1 MKDSVRSISPHTD
14 QPFDVTDEGLAL
26 ELRNSS
32 GKSPAHR
39 PVGELLARHWDAVF
53 DYAGLCTVGSQAAGM
68 LTTTVFTRVFGEALR
83 QTGPTAAWRPHLLS
97 TAVRITGEWA
107 TGERRELVHP
117 ELRSRP
123 HARDRAAGAGW
134 RLPPSDNRRLV
145 FRAFLGLT
153 EPARCLLWH
162 RTVEAEALRIPAG
175 LLGLG
180 LEEARAE
187 LERARELLREGCLR
201 AHRDLAPA
209 EECRQYSRL
218 LDVCVQRG
226 DAALDPDLRRHM
238 ARCAH
243 CRYAAGQLD
252 HSGGRPALL
261 LAEALLGWGARS
273 YLDSRPGR
281 RAAVDVAAAPV
292 GVPGAPSFPVPR
304 QLSGSFADA
313 LAGPG
318 PAPVPFRASV
328 PLPLPAPVPVRP
340 SDPFAAVAELDMGPR
355 HSARSR
361 SSSRSRSRSH
371 ARSRSAGE
379 YASGSSRFP
388 GGRQITLAVLGVSGC
403 VLVPLALWSSPWA
416 GGTSENSA
424 APGTMG
430 ASAFPASRPS
440 WVGSDNQPAGT
451 LSGRLHDAATGLCLD
466 IDGGVPA
473 LHAEAVAA
481 KCGESVSQQWS
492 YEADGQLRSLADLG
506 LCLSSS
512 QNFSIELGTCADSSK
527 TDKSEGKNV
536 RYDFTLQGVLV
547 PRWSQEL
554 AVTPVSEQDGAALV
568 LKARD
573 DTPLQQWL
581 ADTSAPSPQT
591 DATSGSAIGDSLVQV
606 AATVAATTSAPA
618 PAETSTG
625 TSSSGSKPSAGSA
638 SPSATATD
646 SGNSNSHC
654 YYCYS
659 GGSGYGYGYGSGYG
673 NGSGYGGWGGH

>member
-1 MKDSVRSISPHTD
+1 MD

-26 ELRNSS
+26 EVRNSS
-32 GKSPAHR
+32 GKSPAHH
-39 PVGELLARHWDAVF
+39 PSGELLARHWDAVF
-53 DYAGLCTVGSQAAGM
+53 DYAGLCTVGPQAAGM
-68 LTTTVFTRVFGEALR
+68 LTTTVFTRVFGEAMR

-123 HARDRAAGAGW
+123 HARDRAAGASW
-134 RLPPSDNRRLV
+134 RLPPSDNRRLM
-145 FRAFLGLT
+145 FRAFLGLP

-162 RTVEAEALRIPAG
+162 RTVEAEGLRIPAG

-180 LEEARAE
+180 VEEARAE

-209 EECRQYSRL
+209 DECRQYSRL

-238 ARCAH
+238 ARCSH

-281 RAAVDVAAAPV
+281 RAAVDADSAPV

-304 QLSGSFADA
+304 HLSGSFADA

-318 PAPVPFRASV
+318 PTPVPFRAPV
-328 PLPLPAPVPVRP
+328 PLPPSAPVLLRA

-355 HSARSR
+355 HSARTR
-361 SSSRSRSRSH
+361 SNSRSH

-388 GGRQITLAVLGVSGC
+388 GARQISLAVLGVSGC

-430 ASAFPASRPS
+430 ASAAPGSRPS
-440 WVGSDNQPAGT
+440 WIGSDDRTAGT

-466 IDGGVPA
+466 IEGGVPA
-473 LHAEAVAA
+473 PHADAVAA
-481 KCGESVSQQWS
+481 KCGEAATQRWV
-492 YEADGQLRSLADLG
+492 YEPDGQLRSLADLG

-527 TDKSEGKNV
+527 PDESEGKNV

-554 AVTPVSEQDGAALV
+554 AVTPVSDQDGAALV

-581 ADTSAPSPQT
+581 ADTPAPSPQT
-591 DATSGSAIGDSLVQV
+591 DSTSGSEIGDSLVQV

-618 PAETSTG
+618 PTGTPTG
-625 TSSSGSKPSAGSA
+625 TSSSSSDSSASA

-646 SGNSNSHC
+646 SDNSNC

-659 GGSGYGYGYGSGYG
+659 GGSGNGYGSGYG
-673 NGSGYGGWGGH
+673 NGSGYGGWDGH

>member
-32 GKSPAHR
+32 GKSPAHH

-134 RLPPSDNRRLV
+134 RLPPSDNRRLM
-145 FRAFLGLT
+145 FRAFLGLP

-162 RTVEAEALRIPAG
+162 RTVEAEGLRIPAG

-180 LEEARAE
+180 VEEARAE

-209 EECRQYSRL
+209 DECRQYSRL

-238 ARCAH
+238 TRCAH
-243 CRYAAGQLD
+243 CRFAAGQLD
-252 HSGGRPALL
+252 HSGGRTALL
-261 LAEALLGWGARS
+261 LAEAVLGWGARP
-273 YLDSRPGR
+273 YLDSRPAR
-281 RAAVDVAAAPV
+281 RAAVDAASAPV

-304 QLSGSFADA
+304 QLSGSFQGTVA
-313 LAGPG
+313 G
-318 PAPVPFRASV
+318 PAPAAYRASV
-328 PLPLPAPVPVRP
+328 PLSLPPSDPMPVRA
-340 SDPFAAVAELDMGPR
+340 SDPFAAAAELDLGPR

-361 SSSRSRSRSH
+361 SRSHSHSRSRSSH
-371 ARSRSAGE
+371 SA
-379 YASGSSRFP
+379 RFP
-388 GGRQITLAVLGVSGC
+388 GARQIALAALGVSGC
-403 VLVPLALWSSPWA
+403 VLVPLALWSSPWS

-424 APGTMG
+424 APGTTG
-430 ASAFPASRPS
+430 ASVAPGARPS
-440 WVGSDNQPAGT
+440 WVASGSRPTGP

-466 IDGGVPA
+466 VDGGVPA
-473 LHAEAVAA
+473 PHAGAVAA
-481 KCGESVSQQWS
+481 ECSSSATQQWL
-492 YEADGQLRSLADLG
+492 YEPDGQLRSLADLG

-512 QNFSIELGTCADSSK
+512 QNFSIELGTCTDSSK
-527 TDKSEGKNV
+527 SGGQNV
-536 RYDFTLQGVLV
+536 RYDFTLEGVLV

-554 AVTPVSEQDGAALV
+554 AVTPVSRQDGAALV
-568 LKARD
+568 LKSRD
-573 DTPLQQWL
+573 NTPIQQWL

-591 DATSGSAIGDSLVQV
+591 DATSGAAIGDSLVQV
-606 AATVAATTSAPA
+606 AATVAATTFAPT
-618 PAETSTG
+618 PTTTPTR
-625 TSSSGSKPSAGSA
+625 TSSPASSPSATSA
-638 SPSATATD
+638 SPSASATD
-646 SGNSNSHC
+646 SDTSGC

-659 GGSGYGYGYGSGYG
+659 GGSGYGYGSGYGSGYG
-673 NGSGYGGWGGH
+673 YGSGGGGH